1 MAFPV
6 AAAIAG
12 GVSLLNSFMQGNQN
26 DENLRAQQIENERQ
40 RRFALEMWKK
50 NNEYNLPINQM
61 ARLRNAG
68 INPHLAYSNGTPM
81 NTSNAPAQAS
91 TSALPAGQAPQLNIG
106 EIAQLMLTKAQKEN
120 IEADTAKKKAEAES
134 VGVSTESAKIELSYK
149 EKQIVSQLG
158 LTEQQVAESKSRID
172 SAILQDSKVKY
183 EIDKIV
189 SEKKLNDQQREN
201 LKKTIALIVAQ
212 VQNVKADTELKREQ
226 KYVAQAQRGNLEAS
240 TRLLT
245 AQAGREEIKMKYD
258 AQVIETSIKQVL
270 KSIEHTDATI
280 KNISF
285 QQVSTIVGSLMSH
298 VMKGYPT
305 ELIMP

>member
-1 MAFPV
+1 MPI

-12 GVSLLNSFMQGNQN
+12 GFGLINGLLQSNQN
-26 DENLRAQQIENERQ
+26 SANVRAQQRENAKQ
-40 RRFALEMWKK
+40 REFALHMWNK

-91 TSALPAGQAPQLNIG
+91 ASPLPAGQAPQLNIG
-106 EIAQLMLTKAQKEN
+106 EIAQLILMKAQKEN
-120 IEADTAKKKAEAES
+120 IEADTKKKEAEAK
-134 VGVSTESAKIELSYK
+134 GVEVTTESAKIELSYK

-201 LKKTIALIVAQ
+201 LKKTLSLIVAQ

-270 KSIEHTDATI
+270 KSIEHTDAVI
-280 KNISF
+280 NNISF
-285 QQVSTIVGSLMSH
+285 QQVSTIVGSLMNIAS
-298 VMKGYPT
+298 KGNTMLYTP
-305 ELIMP
+305 